1 MSLRPFAALP
11 ALPALVAT
19 VVLAAACAA
28 GTHSTNGSRQDSG
41 VSGGFDVAD
50 PDVKADDAA
59 CLAAADAHSSVG
71 CEYYAL
77 QMDGGYS
84 ADNGCFVAFVANT
97 SDHPA
102 HLDVSFFGE
111 NVDMADHVKLP
122 RGSGQ
127 SLTYEDFDA
136 GAGIAPGDV
145 AILFLAGLPDA
156 GPPAA
161 MNDNKPVRCPVVP
174 AKSSLTQLHGTG
186 LTHAFHI
193 RTDVPVV
200 AYQMLPYGGGA
211 AAVTG
216 ATLLLPTSAWDGNY
230 IAATAYTELSNSMD
244 IVAWKDDT
252 TVTLLP
258 NAVVKSGGGIPGVD
272 AGEPLIVHLDQGEVL
287 QITQDWELTGSP
299 IEADKP
305 IGLFAGHPCLS
316 VPAGIMYCDHAEQ
329 QIPPIRAL
337 GSEYLGVMHRPRNA
351 SPENPPWRI
360 VGAVDGTVLTFD
372 PPIPGAPRTVDQG
385 QVVLFNNKDKPFV
398 VQSQDGDH
406 PFLFNGYMTGSSS
419 VSAGEGGRDGYGDA
433 DFVRAVP
440 VPQYLDHYVFFTDPS
455 YPETNL
461 VVTRKKGKDGFADVT
476 LDCLGVASGWV
487 PVGTSGLYE
496 KTYVDLV
503 RHDFKPQNGCD
514 NGRHEMTSAQPFG
527 LTVWGWGTTETKSFT
542 RDVSYGYPAGENLA
556 ALNTVVVPARPR

>member
-1 MSLRPFAALP
+1 
-11 ALPALVAT
+11 
-19 VVLAAACAA
+19 
-28 GTHSTNGSRQDSG
+28 
-41 VSGGFDVAD
+41 
-50 PDVKADDAA
+50 
-59 CLAAADAHSSVG
+59 
-71 CEYYAL
+71 
-77 QMDGGYS
+77 
-84 ADNGCFVAFVANT
+84 
-97 SDHPA
+97 
-102 HLDVSFFGE
+102 
-111 NVDMADHVKLP
+111 
-122 RGSGQ
+122 
-127 SLTYEDFDA
+127 
-136 GAGIAPGDV
+136 GDV

-156 GPPAA
+156 GPPSGAS
-161 MNDNKPVRCPVVP
+161 DNKPVRCPVTP
-174 AKSSLTQLHGTG
+174 ARSSLTQLHGTG
-186 LTHAFHI
+186 ITHAFHI

-230 IAATAYTELSNSMD
+230 LAATAFSESSLNSMD

-258 NAVVKSGGGIPGVD
+258 NALIKAGGGIPAVA
-272 AGEPLIVHLDQGEVL
+272 AGEPLTVHLDQGEVL

-316 VPAGIMYCDHAEQ
+316 VPAGVNYCDHAEQ

-337 GSEYLGVMHRPRNA
+337 GSEYLAVMHRPRNA
-351 SPENPPWRI
+351 GAENPPWRI
-360 VGAVDGTVLTFD
+360 VGAVDGTVLTYD
-372 PPIPGAPRTVDQG
+372 PPVPGAPRSVDQG
-385 QVVLFNNKDKPFV
+385 QVLLFTNKDRPFA
-398 VQSQDGDH
+398 VQSQDADH

-419 VSAGEGGRDGYGDA
+419 VATGVGGRDGYGDA
-433 DFVRAVP
+433 DFVRTVP
-440 VPQYLDHYVFFTDPS
+440 VPQYLAHYVFFTDPS

-461 VVTRKKGKDGFADVT
+461 VVTRKKGPEGFADVT
-476 LDCLGVASGWV
+476 LDCLGLVSGWK
-487 PVGTSGLYE
+487 PVGSSGLYE
-496 KTYVDLV
+496 TTYVDLV

-514 NGRHEMTSAQPFG
+514 NGRHEMTSPQPFG